1 MACSEFVW
9 KMLSTVLAPSPKF
22 AAATPEYATVR
33 TEWKDP
39 KTRRA
44 LAMAIL
50 AVSVLPVPA
59 VPSSNRRSDGGA
71 ARDWL

>member
-1 MACSEFVW
+1 MACSVLVW
-9 KMLSTVLAPSPKF
+9 KTLSTVLAPSPKF

-44 LAMAIL
+44 LAMASL
-50 AVSVLPVPA
+50 AVCVLPVPA
-59 VPSSNRRSDGGA
+59 VPRSNKRSDGGA
-71 ARDWL
+71 VRDWL